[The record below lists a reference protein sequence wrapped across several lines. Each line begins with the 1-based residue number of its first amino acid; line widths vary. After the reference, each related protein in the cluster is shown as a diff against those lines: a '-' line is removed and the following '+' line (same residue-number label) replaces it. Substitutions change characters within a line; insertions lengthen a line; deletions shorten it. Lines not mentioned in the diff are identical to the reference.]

1 MSIIVYQEIKPL
13 NSIDEVKKYF
23 KDVLNDTRNF
33 EGNIEVFV
41 YEDQDNPGIVR
52 LISKWESRE
61 HYSKYREFRA
71 SLGGQLAKIAT
82 IEVMTFNDLIDW
94 I

>member
-1 MSIIVYQEIKPL
+1 MSIVVYQEIKPK
-13 NSIDEVKKYF
+13 NSLEEVKAYF
-23 KDVLNDTRNF
+23 KDVLTDTRNF
-33 EGNIEVFV
+33 DGNIEVLL
-41 YEDQDNPGIVR
+41 YEDKDNEGIVR

-61 HYSKYREFRA
+61 HYAKYREFRA

-82 IEVMTFNDLIDW
+82 VEVMTFNDLIEE